1 MLLEEDGV
9 GLRGWRTVSVAAL
22 GTPFSGAPNLL
33 QNSLSCGG
41 TAEHD
46 GQSLNQ
52 LSFRSRIFKDC
63 FALAHRTDSPMHRG
77 AANHGRSRLLRRL
90 LPSRRFVVVAKAG

>member
-1 MLLEEDGV
+1 MLLEEEGLE
-9 GLRGWRTVSVAAL
+9 LRGWRTVSVAAL
-22 GTPFSGAPNLL
+22 GAPFSGAPHLL

-52 LSFRSRIFKDC
+52 LSLRGRIFKDC
-63 FALAHRTDSPMHRG
+63 LH
-77 AANHGRSRLLRRL
+77 
-90 LPSRRFVVVAKAG
+90 